1 MIEKEGAMN
10 DIPIVGLH
18 CLEKER
24 LLGSQRLI
32 ILDKMDFEFC
42 ILVDHENNKVH
53 IYLNEESNIR
63 VAWILR
69 LLKQHVTG
77 KKGSHCKYIFIFIY
91 NLKIFLSMPKKQKL
105 KTISL

>member
-18 CLEKER
+18 CLEKKR

-32 ILDKMDFEFC
+32 IIDKIDLEYC
-42 ILVDHENNKVH
+42 ILVDHENNNIH

-69 LLKQHVTG
+69 LLKQHVAG
-77 KKGSHCKYIFIFIY
+77 KKGSHCKYIFILYIT
-91 NLKIFLSMPKKQKL
+91 K
-105 KTISL
+105 